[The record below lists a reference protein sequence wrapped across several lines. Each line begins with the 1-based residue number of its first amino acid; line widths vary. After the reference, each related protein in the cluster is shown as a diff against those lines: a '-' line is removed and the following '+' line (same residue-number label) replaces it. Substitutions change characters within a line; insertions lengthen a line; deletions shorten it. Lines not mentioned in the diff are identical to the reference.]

1 MQWITDKLLAF
12 ISNDKHLFLKAYINV
27 AFDEAVGCHQTFLK
41 ANNSPFSGLASIK
54 LRLIRALSGCVWDN
68 FGPDLFL
75 VLQTIH
81 RRSCTITEKA
91 PTLGPSPG

>member
-75 VLQTIH
+75 VLQTIIGEVVQSQ
-81 RRSCTITEKA
+81 RR
-91 PTLGPSPG
+91 PPG